1 AHIDF
6 ISRNG
11 REWKASR
18 LHSLLSICKGP
29 VGLLDPANTTHLTHS
44 SDDIEF
50 LMKGSLPGSDSQ
62 GTLDSDVSA
71 NDDALALL
79 KQMASGDESLMTKF
93 SEWEDVLLTEG
104 PCSRDLKDLEYRLGQ
119 VTEPEEMATP
129 EGLVRLIE
137 LLAEALKKLPDLTQ
151 GLRAGSTTH
160 LEIRLSQAAPAAAE
174 EILKCNE
181 NDQAT
186 FLATFYAPLQAAILE
201 VAPDLKA
208 RLKVCLATLSVI
220 QEKTLS
226 MQKLINLLTAIDG

>member
-1 AHIDF
+1 
-6 ISRNG
+6 
-11 REWKASR
+11 
-18 LHSLLSICKGP
+18 
-29 VGLLDPANTTHLTHS
+29 
-44 SDDIEF
+44 
-50 LMKGSLPGSDSQ
+50 
-62 GTLDSDVSA
+62 
-71 NDDALALL
+71 
-79 KQMASGDESLMTKF
+79 
-93 SEWEDVLLTEG
+93 
-104 PCSRDLKDLEYRLGQ
+104 
-119 VTEPEEMATP
+119 MATP

-160 LEIRLSQAAPAAAE
+160 LEIRLSQAVPAAVE

-186 FLATFYAPLQAAILE
+186 LLATFYVPLQAAILK

-226 MQKLINLLTAIDG
+226 MQKLINLLTAIDGVQQGKDSWGNLDSRQRSHCQILPPSAQRPCT